1 MADSKNSKISE
12 LVELIDPSNADYIPI
27 VDTANQETKKISY
40 TSLVAALN
48 EDDDSYS
55 KTESDA
61 LIAAVQADVDQNEA
75 DADAAIAAV
84 QADVDQNEADADAA
98 IAAVQADVDQ
108 NEADA
113 DAAIAAVQ
121 ADVNQNEADADAAI
135 AAVQADVDQNEAD
148 ADAAI
153 AAVQADV
160 DQNEADADAAIAAN
174 AADIATNAANIAT
187 NTADIAS
194 NDTDIGILTGSV
206 VQNQTNIATNA
217 ANIATNTS
225 NIQDYQFGTFN
236 PTLALVSG
244 STTYNQSTYATRLG
258 YYVKIGKVVIV
269 NFRIKITDPDNTVI
283 NAPQTTSFA
292 ITNMPYPALTSGIS
306 PDISIRPR
314 RGWQNLGDK
323 SYSGVIY
330 NNYMYFYKN
339 KAQSGGAGVGWNLSN
354 LTPSDFSVNPFNFV
368 ESSGGAFSFFGS
380 GSYITDDD

>member
-12 LVELIDPSNADYIPI
+12 LVELVDPSNADYIPI

-98 IAAVQADVDQ
+98 IAAVQADVNQ

-153 AAVQADV
+153 AANTLSIAT
-160 DQNEADADAAIAAN
+160 NTANIATNTANIATNAAN
-174 AADIATNAANIAT
+174 ISSNDTDIATNAANIAT
-187 NTADIAS
+187 NAA
-194 NDTDIGILTGSV
+194 
-206 VQNQTNIATNA
+206 NIATNA
-217 ANIATNTS
+217 ANIAINTS

-236 PTLALVSG
+236 PTLALVTG

-258 YYVKIGKVVIV
+258 YYVKFGKVVFV
-269 NFRIKITDPDNTVI
+269 NFRIKITDPDIAVI
-283 NAPQTTSFA
+283 NAPQTSSFA
-292 ITNMPYPALTSGIS
+292 IINMPYPALTSGFS
-306 PDISIRPR
+306 PDINIRPR
-314 RGWQNLGDK
+314 RGWQNLGAE
-323 SYSGVIY
+323 SYMGVIY
-330 NNYMYFYKN
+330 DNYMYFYKN
-339 KAQSGGAGVGWNLSN
+339 KAQGGGAGVGWNLSN
-354 LTPSDFSVNPFNFV
+354 LTPSDFSLNPFNFV
-368 ESSGGAFSFFGS
+368 ESSDKAFSFFGS
-380 GSYITDDD
+380 GTYITDDD